1 MKILKTKLKD
11 VYEIVPEPNQDERG
25 FFKDYFVQEFFKKHK
40 LEKQIVQINNSFSS
54 KRVQLEDFII
64 K

>member
-25 FFKDYFVQEFFKKHK
+25 FFKDYFVQEFLKN
-40 LEKQIVQINNSFSS
+40 INL
-54 KRVQLEDFII
+54 KT